1 MSHIE
6 QAAQS
11 LKKNGFQVQICKNAE
26 AAKEAAL
33 ALIAE
38 GASVGFG
45 GSVTVRD
52 LELYETLQQ
61 AGHPVYWHWK
71 CKKEDVPAVHEA
83 AQKADVY
90 LCSANAVL
98 KTGAL
103 LNIDGTGN
111 RVASLIY
118 GPKRVIVIAGE
129 NKICENYE
137 DGLERIKR
145 EACPPNARRLGL
157 QVPCATTNHCS
168 DCNSP
173 QRMCHVTALLE
184 RPMNAVKDVH
194 VLLVEESLG
203 Y

>member
-1 MSHIE
+1 MSNVE
-6 QAAQS
+6 QAAES
-11 LKKNGFQVQICKNAE
+11 LKKHGFQVQVCKDAQ

-33 ALIAE
+33 ALIGE

-52 LELYETLQQ
+52 LGLYETLLQ

-71 CKKEDVPAVHEA
+71 CEKEEVPAAHDA

-118 GPKRVIVIAGE
+118 GPKRVVVIAGE

-137 DGLERIKR
+137 DGLDRIKR

-157 QVPCATTNHCS
+157 HVPCATANRCS
-168 DCNSP
+168 DCTSP
-173 QRMCHVTALLE
+173 QRMCHITTLLE
-184 RPMNAVKDVH
+184 RPTNAVKDVH
-194 VLLVEESLG
+194 VLLVEENLG

>member
-1 MSHIE
+1 MSKVE
-6 QAAQS
+6 QAAEGLQRH
-11 LKKNGFQVQICKNAE
+11 GFQVQICKDAQ

-33 ALIAE
+33 ALIPE
-38 GASVGFG
+38 GAGVGFG

-52 LELYETLQQ
+52 MGLYETLQGT
-61 AGHPVYWHWK
+61 GHSVYWHWK
-71 CKKEDVPAVHEA
+71 CEKEEVPAVHAA

-98 KTGAL
+98 KSGAL

-111 RVASLIY
+111 RVSSLIY
-118 GPKRVIVIAGE
+118 GPKRVVIIAGE

-137 DGLERIKR
+137 DGIDRIKR
-145 EACPPNARRLGL
+145 EACPQNARRLGL
-157 QVPCATTNHCS
+157 SVPCATTNRCS
-168 DCNSP
+168 DCSSP
-173 QRMCHVTALLE
+173 QRMCHITTLLE
-184 RPMNAVKDVH
+184 RPTNAVKDVH

>member
-52 LELYETLQQ
+52 LGLYETLQQ

>member
-52 LELYETLQQ
+52 LGLYETLQQ
-61 AGHPVYWHWK
+61 ADHPVYWHWK

-145 EACPPNARRLGL
+145 DACPPNARRLGL

>member
-1 MSHIE
+1 MSKVE
-6 QAAQS
+6 QAAVNLQ
-11 LKKNGFQVQICKNAE
+11 KHGFQVQICKDAQ

-33 ALIAE
+33 ALIPE
-38 GASVGFG
+38 SASVGFG

-52 LELYETLQQ
+52 MGLYETLQD

-71 CKKEDVPAVHEA
+71 CEKEEIPAVHAA

-90 LCSANAVL
+90 LCSANAIL
-98 KTGAL
+98 KSGAL

-111 RVASLIY
+111 RVSSLIY
-118 GPKRVIVIAGE
+118 GPNRAVIIAGE
-129 NKICENYE
+129 NKICEDYE
-137 DGLERIKR
+137 DGIERIKR

-157 QVPCATTNHCS
+157 SVPCATTNRCS
-168 DCNSP
+168 DCSSP
-173 QRMCHVTALLE
+173 QRMCHITTLLE
-184 RPMNAVKDVH
+184 RPTNAVKDVH